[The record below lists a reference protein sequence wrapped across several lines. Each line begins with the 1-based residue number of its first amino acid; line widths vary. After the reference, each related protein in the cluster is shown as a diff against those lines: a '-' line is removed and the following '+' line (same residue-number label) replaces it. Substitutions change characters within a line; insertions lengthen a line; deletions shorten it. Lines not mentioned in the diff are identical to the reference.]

1 MTRRRRARRPRS
13 ARAGRRTPL
22 DRCLA
27 ALLEAADAA
36 EALGIETEAVRAA
49 HADAVRRIG
58 FPGDAYVLALVG
70 GTGVGKSSLLNA
82 LAGETVSPASV
93 RRPTTS
99 VPVAWVPAAERTALE
114 PLLEWLGVDEVRE
127 HDATDLGPVA
137 ILDLPDMDSV
147 ASEHR
152 ARVEAILPRVD
163 AVAWVTDPE
172 KYHDA
177 ALHDDFLRAWLGRL
191 ARQVVIVNKADR
203 LGPDDGRR
211 IRRDLEADL
220 APARSAIGGST
231 VEVLLDERCSDA
243 PTWRPSGTWLADG
256 VAAKAVVRAQV
267 GGDRGRAGPP
277 ALARRPAS
285 IRAGRRRPF
294 LDARART
301 AAIDGATDA
310 VLRAV
315 DLPGLERQGEAATR
329 ARARARGTG
338 PMGRITSLLYRA
350 SGRETSVADPDG
362 FLVRWR
368 ERGPLTPAVEAI
380 RVALSAPLRAA
391 SPAVRPLLA
400 AAVEPTELRRGLE
413 RAVDRAIGGVGS
425 LEPPTS
431 RWWPV
436 IGFLQMLTTA
446 GIALAVAW
454 IVIGILG
461 GPVAASVQVPIFGS
475 VPDAVR
481 EPGGV
486 PRRSATSSLDSWAA
500 TPAGSAAAGRDACA
514 IGSRHPCATRSA
526 STAWPRWMHSRK
538 RGVACGPR
546 RPRSIGPAATAQTDT
561 RRTTTCR
568 HADPPSPA
576 RSRCPTSHRSTVRGS
591 GPVVTTSPSTS
602 SGSTSPAP
610 THRTPASSNA
620 DSSAAASMAHHSV
633 GRASPSRS

>member
-1 MTRRRRARRPRS
+1 MTAVAAAP
-13 ARAGRRTPL
+13 GRDPLSGGPDTL

-36 EALGIETEAVRAA
+36 QALGIDTETVRAA
-49 HADAVRRIG
+49 HADAVRRMG
-58 FPGDAYVLALVG
+58 FPGDAYVLAFVG

-114 PLLEWLGVDEVRE
+114 PLLAWLGVDEVRE
-127 HDATDLGPVA
+127 HGATDLGPVA

-147 ASEHR
+147 ALEHR

-177 ALHDDFLRAWLGRL
+177 ALHDDFLRAWVGRL

-203 LGPDDGRR
+203 LGADDGRR

-220 APARSAIGGST
+220 GPARSPTGGSS
-231 VEVLLDERCSDA
+231 VEVLLTSAA
-243 PTWRPSGTWLADG
+243 PTPDLATLRTWLADG

-267 GGDRGRAGPP
+267 AATAVALVNR
-277 ALARRPAS
+277 LARD
-285 IRAGRRRPF
+285 AGIDPRGPSTPF
-294 LDARART
+294 LDARTRT

-310 VLRAV
+310 VLRAI

-338 PMGRITSLLYRA
+338 PIGRITSLLYRI

-368 ERGPLTPAVEAI
+368 DRGPLTPAVEAI

-413 RAVDRAIGGVGS
+413 RAGDRAIGGLGP
-425 LEPPTS
+425 LDPPTS
-431 RWWPV
+431 RWWPF

-475 VPDAVR
+475 VPTPFASLVAFLAIGYLLARLLGSHAGWVGRRWARRVRDRVAAAVR
-481 EPGGV
+481 DEVSQRGLAP
-486 PRRSATSSLDSWAA
+486 LDTLEEAK
-500 TPAGSAAAGRDACA
+500 
-514 IGSRHPCATRSA
+514 SRLWTAA
-526 STAWPRWMHSRK
+526 STLDRT
-538 RGVACGPR
+538 CG
-546 RPRSIGPAATAQTDT
+546 
-561 RRTTTCR
+561 
-568 HADPPSPA
+568 
-576 RSRCPTSHRSTVRGS
+576 HR
-591 GPVVTTSPSTS
+591 
-602 SGSTSPAP
+602 
-610 THRTPASSNA
+610 
-620 DSSAAASMAHHSV
+620 
-633 GRASPSRS
+633 

>member
-1 MTRRRRARRPRS
+1 MTTAAAPVTRDPLR
-13 ARAGRRTPL
+13 GTPDSL

-27 ALLEAADAA
+27 TLLEAADAA
-36 EALGIETEAVRAA
+36 QALGIETEAVRAS
-49 HADAVRRIG
+49 HADALRRMG

-82 LAGETVSPASV
+82 LAVETVSPASV

-127 HDATDLGPVA
+127 HGATDLGPVA

-177 ALHDDFLRAWLGRL
+177 ALHDDFLRAWVGRL

-211 IRRDLEADL
+211 IRRDLETDL
-220 APARSAIGGST
+220 SPARSAIGGST
-231 VEVLLDERCSDA
+231 VEVLLTSAA
-243 PTWRPSGTWLADG
+243 PTPDLATFRNWLSDG

-267 GGDRGRAGPP
+267 AATTVALVHRLSREAGVDPRGP
-277 ALARRPAS
+277 S
-285 IRAGRRRPF
+285 TPF
-294 LDARART
+294 LDVRART

-338 PMGRITSLLYRA
+338 PMGRITSLLYRV

-400 AAVEPTELRRGLE
+400 AAVEPTEMRRGLE

-431 RWWPV
+431 RWWPF

-446 GIALAVAW
+446 GIALSVAW

-475 VPDAVR
+475 VPTPFASLVAFLAIGYLLARLLGSHAGWVGRRWARRVRDRVATAVR
-481 EPGGV
+481 DEVSQHGLAP
-486 PRRSATSSLDSWAA
+486 LDALEE
-500 TPAGSAAAGRDACA
+500 
-514 IGSRHPCATRSA
+514 
-526 STAWPRWMHSRK
+526 
-538 RGVACGPR
+538 
-546 RPRSIGPAATAQTDT
+546 
-561 RRTTTCR
+561 
-568 HADPPSPA
+568 A
-576 RSRCPTSHRSTVRGS
+576 RSRLWT
-591 GPVVTTSPSTS
+591 
-602 SGSTSPAP
+602 
-610 THRTPASSNA
+610 
-620 DSSAAASMAHHSV
+620 AASTLDRTC
-633 GRASPSRS
+633 GQRSD

>member
-1 MTRRRRARRPRS
+1 MTAVASPLGRDPLSGS
-13 ARAGRRTPL
+13 ADTL

-36 EALGIETEAVRAA
+36 QALGIETEAVRAA
-49 HADAVRRIG
+49 HADAVRRMG
-58 FPGDAYVLALVG
+58 FPGDAYVLAFVG

-82 LAGETVSPASV
+82 LAEETVSPASV

-99 VPVAWVPAAERTALE
+99 VPVAWVPAAERAALG

-127 HDATDLGPVA
+127 HGANDLGPVA

-152 ARVEAILPRVD
+152 ARVDAILPRVD

-177 ALHDDFLRAWLGRL
+177 ALHDDFLRAWVGRL
-191 ARQVVIVNKADR
+191 ARQVVVVNKADR

-211 IRRDLEADL
+211 IRRDLQADL

-231 VEVLLDERCSDA
+231 VEVLLTSA
-243 PTWRPSGTWLADG
+243 GPTPDLGGLRNWLADG

-267 GGDRGRAGPP
+267 AATAVALVHRLSREAGVDPRGP
-277 ALARRPAS
+277 S
-285 IRAGRRRPF
+285 TPF
-294 LDARART
+294 LDPRARA

-368 ERGPLTPAVEAI
+368 DRGSLTPAVEAI

-413 RAVDRAIGGVGS
+413 RAVDRAIGGLGP

-436 IGFLQMLTTA
+436 IGFLQMLATA

-475 VPDAVR
+475 VPTPFA
-481 EPGGV
+481 
-486 PRRSATSSLDSWAA
+486 SLVVFL
-500 TPAGSAAAGRDACA
+500 A
-514 IGSRHPCATRSA
+514 IGYLLARLLGSHAGWVGRHWARRVRDRVAASVRDEVGQHGLAPLDTLEDERSRLWIAA
-526 STAWPRWMHSRK
+526 STLDRT
-538 RGVACGPR
+538 CGPR
-546 RPRSIGPAATAQTDT
+546 
-561 RRTTTCR
+561 
-568 HADPPSPA
+568 
-576 RSRCPTSHRSTVRGS
+576 
-591 GPVVTTSPSTS
+591 
-602 SGSTSPAP
+602 
-610 THRTPASSNA
+610 
-620 DSSAAASMAHHSV
+620 
-633 GRASPSRS
+633 

>member
-1 MTRRRRARRPRS
+1 MTTVVAPAS
-13 ARAGRRTPL
+13 HDPLSGTPDTL
-22 DRCLA
+22 DRCLST
-27 ALLEAADAA
+27 LLEAADAA
-36 EALGIETEAVRAA
+36 QALGIETEAVRTA
-49 HADAVRRIG
+49 HADAVRRMG
-58 FPGDAYVLALVG
+58 FPGDAYVLAFVG

-114 PLLEWLGVDEVRE
+114 PLLEWLGVDAVRE
-127 HDATDLGPVA
+127 HGATDLGPVA
-137 ILDLPDMDSV
+137 VLDLPDMDSV

-177 ALHDDFLRAWLGRL
+177 ALHDDFLRAWVGRL

-220 APARSAIGGST
+220 APARSAIGGSP
-231 VEVLLDERCSDA
+231 VEVLLTSAA
-243 PTWRPSGTWLADG
+243 PTPDLAALRKWLADG

-267 GGDRGRAGPP
+267 AATAVALVHR
-277 ALARRPAS
+277 LARE
-285 IRAGRRRPF
+285 AGVDPRGPSTPF

-338 PMGRITSLLYRA
+338 PMGRITSLLYRV

-368 ERGPLTPAVEAI
+368 DRGPLTPAVEAI

-413 RAVDRAIGGVGS
+413 RAVDRAIGSVGS

-431 RWWPV
+431 RWWPF

-475 VPDAVR
+475 VPTPFASLVAFLAIGYLLARLLGSHAGWVGRRWARRVRDRVATAVR
-481 EPGGV
+481 DEVSQHGLAP
-486 PRRSATSSLDSWAA
+486 LDALEE
-500 TPAGSAAAGRDACA
+500 
-514 IGSRHPCATRSA
+514 
-526 STAWPRWMHSRK
+526 
-538 RGVACGPR
+538 
-546 RPRSIGPAATAQTDT
+546 
-561 RRTTTCR
+561 
-568 HADPPSPA
+568 A
-576 RSRCPTSHRSTVRGS
+576 RSRLWTAASTLDRTCGHRS
-591 GPVVTTSPSTS
+591 
-602 SGSTSPAP
+602 
-610 THRTPASSNA
+610 
-620 DSSAAASMAHHSV
+620 D
-633 GRASPSRS
+633 

>member
-1 MTRRRRARRPRS
+1 MTGVAAPP
-13 ARAGRRTPL
+13 GRDPLSGGPDTL

-36 EALGIETEAVRAA
+36 QALGIDTETVRAA
-49 HADAVRRIG
+49 HADAVRRMG
-58 FPGDAYVLALVG
+58 FPGDAYVLAFVG

-114 PLLEWLGVDEVRE
+114 PLLAWLGVDEVRE
-127 HDATDLGPVA
+127 HGATDLGPVA

-147 ASEHR
+147 ALEHR

-177 ALHDDFLRAWLGRL
+177 ALHDDFLRAWVGRL

-203 LGPDDGRR
+203 LGADDGRR

-220 APARSAIGGST
+220 GPARSAMGGSS
-231 VEVLLDERCSDA
+231 VEVLLTSAA
-243 PTWRPSGTWLADG
+243 PTPDLATLRTWLADG

-267 GGDRGRAGPP
+267 AATAVALVNR
-277 ALARRPAS
+277 LARD
-285 IRAGRRRPF
+285 AGIDPRGPSTPF

-310 VLRAV
+310 VLRAI
-315 DLPGLERQGEAATR
+315 DLPGLERQSEAATR

-338 PMGRITSLLYRA
+338 PMGRITSLLYRV

-368 ERGPLTPAVEAI
+368 DRGPLTPAVEAI

-413 RAVDRAIGGVGS
+413 RAVDRAIGGLGP
-425 LEPPTS
+425 LDPPTS
-431 RWWPV
+431 RWWPF

-461 GPVAASVQVPIFGS
+461 GPVAASIQVPIFVAFLAIGYLLALLLGS
-475 VPDAVR
+475 HAGWVGRRWARRVRDRVAAAVR
-481 EPGGV
+481 DEVSQRGLAP
-486 PRRSATSSLDSWAA
+486 LDTLEEAK
-500 TPAGSAAAGRDACA
+500 
-514 IGSRHPCATRSA
+514 SRLWTAA
-526 STAWPRWMHSRK
+526 STLDRT
-538 RGVACGPR
+538 CG
-546 RPRSIGPAATAQTDT
+546 
-561 RRTTTCR
+561 
-568 HADPPSPA
+568 
-576 RSRCPTSHRSTVRGS
+576 HR
-591 GPVVTTSPSTS
+591 
-602 SGSTSPAP
+602 
-610 THRTPASSNA
+610 
-620 DSSAAASMAHHSV
+620 
-633 GRASPSRS
+633 

>member
-1 MTRRRRARRPRS
+1 MTAVAAPPGHDPLS
-13 ARAGRRTPL
+13 GTPDTL

-36 EALGIETEAVRAA
+36 QALGIETEAVRAA
-49 HADAVRRIG
+49 HADAVRRMG
-58 FPGDAYVLALVG
+58 FPGDAYVLAFVG

-99 VPVAWVPAAERTALE
+99 VPVAWVPATERTALE

-127 HDATDLGPVA
+127 HGANDLGPVA

-177 ALHDDFLRAWLGRL
+177 ALHDDFLRAWVGRL

-203 LGPDDGRR
+203 LGAEDGRR
-211 IRRDLEADL
+211 IRRDLESDL
-220 APARSAIGGST
+220 APARSAVGGST
-231 VEVLLDERCSDA
+231 VEVLLTSAA
-243 PTWRPSGTWLADG
+243 PTPDLAALRNWLADG

-267 GGDRGRAGPP
+267 AATAVALVHR
-277 ALARRPAS
+277 LARE
-285 IRAGRRRPF
+285 AGVDPRGPSTPF
-294 LDARART
+294 LDARARL

-315 DLPGLERQGEAATR
+315 DLPGLGRQGEAATR

-338 PMGRITSLLYRA
+338 PMGRITSLLYRI

-368 ERGPLTPAVEAI
+368 DRGSLTPAVEAI

-400 AAVEPTELRRGLE
+400 AAVEPTELRRGLA
-413 RAVDRAIGGVGS
+413 RAVDRAIRGLGP

-431 RWWPV
+431 RWWPF

-475 VPDAVR
+475 VPTPFASLVALLAIGYLLARLLGSHAGWVGRRWARRVRDRVAAAVR
-481 EPGGV
+481 DEV
-486 PRRSATSSLDSWAA
+486 
-500 TPAGSAAAGRDACA
+500 
-514 IGSRHPCATRSA
+514 SRHGLAPLDALE
-526 STAWPRWMHSRK
+526 
-538 RGVACGPR
+538 
-546 RPRSIGPAATAQTDT
+546 D
-561 RRTTTCR
+561 
-568 HADPPSPA
+568 A
-576 RSRCPTSHRSTVRGS
+576 RSRLW
-591 GPVVTTSPSTS
+591 
-602 SGSTSPAP
+602 
-610 THRTPASSNA
+610 
-620 DSSAAASMAHHSV
+620 SAASTLDQTC
-633 GRASPSRS
+633 GRR

>member
-1 MTRRRRARRPRS
+1 
-13 ARAGRRTPL
+13 
-22 DRCLA
+22 
-27 ALLEAADAA
+27 
-36 EALGIETEAVRAA
+36 
-49 HADAVRRIG
+49 
-58 FPGDAYVLALVG
+58 
-70 GTGVGKSSLLNA
+70 
-82 LAGETVSPASV
+82 
-93 RRPTTS
+93 
-99 VPVAWVPAAERTALE
+99 
-114 PLLEWLGVDEVRE
+114 LLEWLGVDEVRE
-127 HDATDLGPVA
+127 HGATDLGPVA

-177 ALHDDFLRAWLGRL
+177 ALHDDFLRAWVGRL

-231 VEVLLDERCSDA
+231 VEVLLTSAA
-243 PTWRPSGTWLADG
+243 PTPHLAALRKWLADG

-267 GGDRGRAGPP
+267 AATAVALVHR
-277 ALARRPAS
+277 LARE
-285 IRAGRRRPF
+285 AGVDPRGPSTPF

-329 ARARARGTG
+329 ALARARGTG
-338 PMGRITSLLYRA
+338 PMGRITSLLYRV
-350 SGRETSVADPDG
+350 SGRQTSVADPDG

-368 ERGPLTPAVEAI
+368 DRGPLTPAVEAI
-380 RVALSAPLRAA
+380 RVALSGPLRAA

-400 AAVEPTELRRGLE
+400 AAVEPTELRGGLE
-413 RAVDRAIGGVGS
+413 RAVDRAIGGLGP

-475 VPDAVR
+475 VPTPFA
-481 EPGGV
+481 
-486 PRRSATSSLDSWAA
+486 SLVAFL
-500 TPAGSAAAGRDACA
+500 A
-514 IGSRHPCATRSA
+514 IGYLLARLLGSHAGWVGRRWARRVRDRVATTVRDEVSQHGLA
-526 STAWPRWMHSRK
+526 PLD
-538 RGVACGPR
+538 VLEE
-546 RPRSIGPAATAQTDT
+546 
-561 RRTTTCR
+561 
-568 HADPPSPA
+568 A
-576 RSRCPTSHRSTVRGS
+576 RSRLWI
-591 GPVVTTSPSTS
+591 
-602 SGSTSPAP
+602 
-610 THRTPASSNA
+610 
-620 DSSAAASMAHHSV
+620 AASTLDRTC
-633 GRASPSRS
+633 GQRSD

>member
-1 MTRRRRARRPRS
+1 MTVVVAPASRDPLS
-13 ARAGRRTPL
+13 GTPDTL

-27 ALLEAADAA
+27 TLLEAAAA
-36 EALGIETEAVRAA
+36 AQTLGIETEAVRTA
-49 HADAVRRIG
+49 HADAVRRMG
-58 FPGDAYVLALVG
+58 FPGDAYVLAFVG

-114 PLLEWLGVDEVRE
+114 PLLAWLGVDEVRE
-127 HDATDLGPVA
+127 HGATHLGPVA

-172 KYHDA
+172 KYRDA
-177 ALHDDFLRAWLGRL
+177 ALHDDFLRAWVGRL

-203 LGPDDGRR
+203 LVPDDGRR

-220 APARSAIGGST
+220 GQARSGLGGSP
-231 VEVLLDERCSDA
+231 VEVLLTSAA
-243 PTWRPSGTWLADG
+243 PTPDLGGLRTWLADG

-267 GGDRGRAGPP
+267 AATAVALVDR
-277 ALARRPAS
+277 LARE
-285 IRAGRRRPF
+285 AGVDPRGPSTPF
-294 LDARART
+294 LDPRARA

-338 PMGRITSLLYRA
+338 PMGRITSLVYRA
-350 SGRETSVADPDG
+350 SGRETHVADPDG
-362 FLVRWR
+362 FLLRWR
-368 ERGPLTPAVEAI
+368 DRGPLTPGVEAI

-413 RAVDRAIGGVGS
+413 RAVDRAIGGLGP

-436 IGFLQMLTTA
+436 IGFLQMLATA
-446 GIALAVAW
+446 GLALAMAW

-461 GPVAASVQVPIFGS
+461 GPAAGSVQIPVFGTVPTPFASLVAFLAIGYLLARLLGSHAGWVGRRWARRVRDRVATSVRDEVSQHGLAPLDALEDARRRLWGAASTV
-475 VPDAVR
+475 DR
-481 EPGGV
+481 
-486 PRRSATSSLDSWAA
+486 T
-500 TPAGSAAAGRDACA
+500 
-514 IGSRHPCATRSA
+514 
-526 STAWPRWMHSRK
+526 
-538 RGVACGPR
+538 CGPR
-546 RPRSIGPAATAQTDT
+546 
-561 RRTTTCR
+561 
-568 HADPPSPA
+568 
-576 RSRCPTSHRSTVRGS
+576 
-591 GPVVTTSPSTS
+591 
-602 SGSTSPAP
+602 
-610 THRTPASSNA
+610 
-620 DSSAAASMAHHSV
+620 
-633 GRASPSRS
+633 

>member
-1 MTRRRRARRPRS
+1 MTAVAAPP
-13 ARAGRRTPL
+13 GRDPLGGTPDTL
-22 DRCLA
+22 DRCLD

-36 EALGIETEAVRAA
+36 QALGIETGSVRTA
-49 HADAVRRIG
+49 HADAVRRMG
-58 FPGDAYVLALVG
+58 FPGDAYVLAFVG

-99 VPVAWVPAAERTALE
+99 VPVAWVPATERTTLQ

-127 HDATDLGPVA
+127 HGATDLGPVA

-177 ALHDDFLRAWLGRL
+177 ALHDDFLRAWVGRL

-220 APARSAIGGST
+220 APLRSAVAGSP
-231 VEVLLDERCSDA
+231 VEVLLTSASPMADITTLRS
-243 PTWRPSGTWLADG
+243 WLADG

-267 GGDRGRAGPP
+267 AANAVALVHR
-277 ALARRPAS
+277 LARE
-285 IRAGRRRPF
+285 AGIDPRVPSTPF
-294 LDARART
+294 LDVRART
-301 AAIDGATDA
+301 AAIDGATAA

-315 DLPGLERQGEAATR
+315 DLPGLERQGQAATR

-338 PMGRITSLLYRA
+338 PMGRVTSLLYRA

-380 RVALSAPLRAA
+380 RVALSAPLRTA

-413 RAVDRAIGGVGS
+413 RAVDRAIGGLGP

-431 RWWPV
+431 RWWPF
-436 IGFLQMLTTA
+436 IGFLQMLATA

-461 GPVAASVQVPIFGS
+461 GPAAGSMQVPIFGS
-475 VPDAVR
+475 VPTPFASLVAFLAIGYLLARLLGSHAGWIGRRWARRVR
-481 EPGGV
+481 DRV
-486 PRRSATSSLDSWAA
+486 
-500 TPAGSAAAGRDACA
+500 AAAVHDEVSQHGLAPLDALEDA
-514 IGSRHPCATRSA
+514 RSHLWTAA
-526 STAWPRWMHSRK
+526 STLDRT
-538 RGVACGPR
+538 CG
-546 RPRSIGPAATAQTDT
+546 
-561 RRTTTCR
+561 
-568 HADPPSPA
+568 A
-576 RSRCPTSHRSTVRGS
+576 R
-591 GPVVTTSPSTS
+591 
-602 SGSTSPAP
+602 
-610 THRTPASSNA
+610 
-620 DSSAAASMAHHSV
+620 
-633 GRASPSRS
+633 

>member
-1 MTRRRRARRPRS
+1 MTVVAPDSRDPLSGTTDA
-13 ARAGRRTPL
+13 L

-27 ALLEAADAA
+27 TLVEAADAA
-36 EALGIETEAVRAA
+36 QALGIETQAVRTA
-49 HADAVRRIG
+49 HADAVRRMG
-58 FPGDAYVLALVG
+58 FPGDAYLLAFVG

-99 VPVAWVPAAERTALE
+99 VPVAWVPAVERTALE

-127 HDATDLGPVA
+127 HGATDLGPVA

-147 ASEHR
+147 ALEHR

-177 ALHDDFLRAWLGRL
+177 ALHDDFLRAWVGRL

-220 APARSAIGGST
+220 MPARSAIGGST
-231 VEVLLDERCSDA
+231 VDVLLTSAA
-243 PTWRPSGTWLADG
+243 PQPDLATLRKWLADG
-256 VAAKAVVRAQV
+256 VAAKVVVRAQV
-267 GGDRGRAGPP
+267 AATAVALVHR
-277 ALARRPAS
+277 LARE
-285 IRAGRRRPF
+285 AGIDPRGPSTPF
-294 LDARART
+294 LDARARS

-338 PMGRITSLLYRA
+338 PMGRVTSLLYRV

-368 ERGPLTPAVEAI
+368 DRGPLTPAVEAI

-413 RAVDRAIGGVGS
+413 RAVDRAIGGLGP

-431 RWWPV
+431 RWWPF

-475 VPDAVR
+475 VPTPFASLVVFLAIGYLLARLLGSHAGWVGRRWARRVRDRVATSVRDEVSQRGLAPLDVLEDAR
-481 EPGGV
+481 SHLWTAASTLDRTCG
-486 PRRSATSSLDSWAA
+486 RRSD
-500 TPAGSAAAGRDACA
+500 
-514 IGSRHPCATRSA
+514 
-526 STAWPRWMHSRK
+526 
-538 RGVACGPR
+538 
-546 RPRSIGPAATAQTDT
+546 
-561 RRTTTCR
+561 
-568 HADPPSPA
+568 
-576 RSRCPTSHRSTVRGS
+576 
-591 GPVVTTSPSTS
+591 
-602 SGSTSPAP
+602 
-610 THRTPASSNA
+610 
-620 DSSAAASMAHHSV
+620 
-633 GRASPSRS
+633 

>member
-1 MTRRRRARRPRS
+1 MTGVAAPP
-13 ARAGRRTPL
+13 GRDPLSGGPDTL

-36 EALGIETEAVRAA
+36 QALGIDTETVRAA
-49 HADAVRRIG
+49 HADAVRRMG
-58 FPGDAYVLALVG
+58 FPGDAYVLAFVG

-114 PLLEWLGVDEVRE
+114 PLLAWLGVDEVRE
-127 HDATDLGPVA
+127 HGATDLGPVA

-147 ASEHR
+147 ALEHR

-177 ALHDDFLRAWLGRL
+177 ALHDDFLRAWVGRL
-191 ARQVVIVNKADR
+191 ARQVMIVNKADR
-203 LGPDDGRR
+203 LGADDGRR

-220 APARSAIGGST
+220 GPARSPTGGSS
-231 VEVLLDERCSDA
+231 VEVLLTSAA
-243 PTWRPSGTWLADG
+243 PTPDLATLRTWLADG

-267 GGDRGRAGPP
+267 AATAVALVNR
-277 ALARRPAS
+277 LARD
-285 IRAGRRRPF
+285 AGIDPRGPSTPF

-310 VLRAV
+310 VLRAI
-315 DLPGLERQGEAATR
+315 DLPGLERQSEAATR

-338 PMGRITSLLYRA
+338 PMGRITSLLYRV
-350 SGRETSVADPDG
+350 SERQRSVADPDG

-368 ERGPLTPAVEAI
+368 DRGPLTPAVEAI

-413 RAVDRAIGGVGS
+413 RAVDRAIGGLGP
-425 LEPPTS
+425 LDPPTS
-431 RWWPV
+431 RWWPF
-436 IGFLQMLTTA
+436 IGFLQMLTMA

-475 VPDAVR
+475 VPTPFASLVAFLAIGYLLARLLGSHAGWVGRRWARRVRDRVAAAVR
-481 EPGGV
+481 DEVSQRGLAP
-486 PRRSATSSLDSWAA
+486 LDTLEEAK
-500 TPAGSAAAGRDACA
+500 
-514 IGSRHPCATRSA
+514 SRLWTAA
-526 STAWPRWMHSRK
+526 STLDRT
-538 RGVACGPR
+538 CG
-546 RPRSIGPAATAQTDT
+546 
-561 RRTTTCR
+561 
-568 HADPPSPA
+568 
-576 RSRCPTSHRSTVRGS
+576 HR
-591 GPVVTTSPSTS
+591 
-602 SGSTSPAP
+602 
-610 THRTPASSNA
+610 
-620 DSSAAASMAHHSV
+620 
-633 GRASPSRS
+633 

>member
-1 MTRRRRARRPRS
+1 MTVVVAPASRDPLS
-13 ARAGRRTPL
+13 GTPDTL

-27 ALLEAADAA
+27 TLLEAADAA
-36 EALGIETEAVRAA
+36 QTLGIETEAVRTA
-49 HADAVRRIG
+49 HADAVRRMG
-58 FPGDAYVLALVG
+58 FPGDAYVLAFVG

-99 VPVAWVPAAERTALE
+99 VPVAWVPAAERAALE
-114 PLLEWLGVDEVRE
+114 PLLAWLGVDEVRE
-127 HDATDLGPVA
+127 HGATHLGPVA

-177 ALHDDFLRAWLGRL
+177 ALHDDFLRAWVGRL
-191 ARQVVIVNKADR
+191 ARQVVIVNKSDR

-231 VEVLLDERCSDA
+231 VNVLLTSAA
-243 PTWRPSGTWLADG
+243 PTPDLAALRTWLADG

-267 GGDRGRAGPP
+267 AATAVALVHR
-277 ALARRPAS
+277 LARE
-285 IRAGRRRPF
+285 AGVDPRGPSTPF

-338 PMGRITSLLYRA
+338 PMGRITSLLYRV

-368 ERGPLTPAVEAI
+368 DRGPLTPAVEAI

-413 RAVDRAIGGVGS
+413 RAVDRAIGGLGP

-475 VPDAVR
+475 VPTPFASLVAFLAIGYLLARLLGSHAGWVGRRWARRVR
-481 EPGGV
+481 DRV
-486 PRRSATSSLDSWAA
+486 ATSVRDEVSQHGLAPLDALE
-500 TPAGSAAAGRDACA
+500 D
-514 IGSRHPCATRSA
+514 
-526 STAWPRWMHSRK
+526 
-538 RGVACGPR
+538 
-546 RPRSIGPAATAQTDT
+546 
-561 RRTTTCR
+561 
-568 HADPPSPA
+568 A
-576 RSRCPTSHRSTVRGS
+576 RSRLWTAASTLDRTCGHRS
-591 GPVVTTSPSTS
+591 
-602 SGSTSPAP
+602 
-610 THRTPASSNA
+610 
-620 DSSAAASMAHHSV
+620 D
-633 GRASPSRS
+633 

>member
-1 MTRRRRARRPRS
+1 MTVVVAPTSRDPLS
-13 ARAGRRTPL
+13 GTPDTL

-36 EALGIETEAVRAA
+36 QALGIETEAVRTA
-49 HADAVRRIG
+49 HADAVRRMG
-58 FPGDAYVLALVG
+58 FPGDAYVLAFVG

-99 VPVAWVPAAERTALE
+99 VPVAWVPAAQRTALE

-127 HDATDLGPVA
+127 HGATDLGPVA

-177 ALHDDFLRAWLGRL
+177 ALHDDFLRAWVGRL

-231 VEVLLDERCSDA
+231 VDVLLTSTA
-243 PTWRPSGTWLADG
+243 PTPDLATFRNWLADG

-267 GGDRGRAGPP
+267 AATAVALVHR
-277 ALARRPAS
+277 LARE
-285 IRAGRRRPF
+285 AGVDPRGPSTPF

-338 PMGRITSLLYRA
+338 PMGRITSLLYRV

-368 ERGPLTPAVEAI
+368 DRGPLTPAVEAI

-475 VPDAVR
+475 VPTPFASLVAFLAIGYLLARLLGSHAGWVGRRWARRVRDRVATTVR
-481 EPGGV
+481 EEVSQHGLAP
-486 PRRSATSSLDSWAA
+486 LDALE
-500 TPAGSAAAGRDACA
+500 D
-514 IGSRHPCATRSA
+514 
-526 STAWPRWMHSRK
+526 
-538 RGVACGPR
+538 
-546 RPRSIGPAATAQTDT
+546 
-561 RRTTTCR
+561 
-568 HADPPSPA
+568 A
-576 RSRCPTSHRSTVRGS
+576 RSRLWT
-591 GPVVTTSPSTS
+591 
-602 SGSTSPAP
+602 
-610 THRTPASSNA
+610 
-620 DSSAAASMAHHSV
+620 AASTLDRTCGHGSD
-633 GRASPSRS
+633 

>member
-1 MTRRRRARRPRS
+1 MTAVAAAPARDPLS
-13 ARAGRRTPL
+13 STPDAL

-36 EALGIETEAVRAA
+36 QSLGIDTDAVRAA
-49 HADAVRRIG
+49 HADAVRRMG
-58 FPGDAYVLALVG
+58 FPGDAYVLAFVG

-114 PLLEWLGVDEVRE
+114 PLLEWLGVDEIRE
-127 HDATDLGPVA
+127 HGAAHLGPVA

-177 ALHDDFLRAWLGRL
+177 ALHDDFLRAWVGRL

-220 APARSAIGGST
+220 APARSGLGGSR
-231 VEVLLDERCSDA
+231 VEVLLTSA
-243 PTWRPSGTWLADG
+243 SPTPDLAALRTWLADG

-267 GGDRGRAGPP
+267 A
-277 ALARRPAS
+277 ATAVAMARRLS
-285 IRAGRRRPF
+285 REAGVDPRGPSTPF
-294 LDARART
+294 LDPRARA

-350 SGRETSVADPDG
+350 SGRETHVADPDG
-362 FLVRWR
+362 FLLRWR
-368 ERGPLTPAVEAI
+368 DRGPLTPAVEAI

-413 RAVDRAIGGVGS
+413 RSVDRAIGGLGP

-436 IGFLQMLTTA
+436 LGFLQMLATA

-461 GPVAASVQVPIFGS
+461 GPAAGSVQIPIFGS
-475 VPDAVR
+475 VPTPFA
-481 EPGGV
+481 
-486 PRRSATSSLDSWAA
+486 SLVAFL
-500 TPAGSAAAGRDACA
+500 A
-514 IGSRHPCATRSA
+514 IGYLLARLLGSHAGWVGR
-526 STAWPRWMHSRK
+526 RWA
-538 RGVACGPR
+538 RGVRDRVAASVRDEVSQHGLAPLDALEDARARVWSAVSTIDRTCGPR
-546 RPRSIGPAATAQTDT
+546 
-561 RRTTTCR
+561 
-568 HADPPSPA
+568 
-576 RSRCPTSHRSTVRGS
+576 
-591 GPVVTTSPSTS
+591 
-602 SGSTSPAP
+602 
-610 THRTPASSNA
+610 
-620 DSSAAASMAHHSV
+620 
-633 GRASPSRS
+633 